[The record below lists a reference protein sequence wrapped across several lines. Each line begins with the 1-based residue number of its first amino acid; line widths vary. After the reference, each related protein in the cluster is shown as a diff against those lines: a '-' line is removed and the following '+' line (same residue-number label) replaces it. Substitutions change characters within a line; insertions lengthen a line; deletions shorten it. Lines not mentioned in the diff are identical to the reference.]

1 MGSRIDRGKLEE
13 KTRYLKENP
22 KGVKEMCKV
31 MEDLREESFAEGR
44 AEGREEGRAEGREEG
59 RAEGRAEGREEGRA
73 EGREEGRAEGREE
86 GRAEG
91 WIEGRAEGREEG
103 QEEGR
108 REQAQMTAR
117 NLSVQGLSVDQ
128 IAQAVGFSVE
138 AVKEWLAQ
146 KDV

>member
-31 MEDLREESFAEGR
+31 MEDLREESF
-44 AEGREEGRAEGREEG
+44 
-59 RAEGRAEGREEGRA
+59 AEGRAEGREEGRA